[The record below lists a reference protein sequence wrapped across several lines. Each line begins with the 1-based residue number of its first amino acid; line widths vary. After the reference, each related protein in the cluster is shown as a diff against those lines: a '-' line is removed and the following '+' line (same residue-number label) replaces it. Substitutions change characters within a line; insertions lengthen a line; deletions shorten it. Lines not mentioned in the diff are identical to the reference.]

1 MFTSRLTLLRG
12 SSSDSIAI
20 WRTYAPNDHVTSLT
34 SHSKAVTCLA
44 FLPPSSSSSS
54 KPQLLS
60 GSADSTIILW
70 SPLSAP
76 PHNKERRFRHHAAVV
91 NTVAPSPTDPS
102 LFASGSDDG
111 NICIWNVDER
121 KPWETLGVGY
131 PVTAIEWAK
140 DGSGIFVG
148 GIDNQIHVSLY
159 FKVWVAAFSPIC
171 KGFLELTKSHGC
183 FEQLYD
189 LHRRKI
195 TYTLSAHSDTITSLR
210 LSPSGS
216 YLLSLSLD
224 SSLKVWD
231 VRPFAVASTTS
242 ADGSGDDPT
251 AQRLSQT
258 LSGALASNESLLIR
272 ASWSRDGKRITSGS
286 GDRTCVVWD
295 VESSRILYK
304 LPGHRGTCTAAA
316 LHPTEPIGKWTDVG
330 SVS

>member
-1 MFTSRLTLLRG
+1 MGDIRCGIPCDSDRVGERWQRDFRGRNRQSDPCEFTLQ
-12 SSSDSIAI
+12 
-20 WRTYAPNDHVTSLT
+20 VT
-34 SHSKAVTCLA
+34 
-44 FLPPSSSSSS
+44 
-54 KPQLLS
+54 
-60 GSADSTIILW
+60 
-70 SPLSAP
+70 
-76 PHNKERRFRHHAAVV
+76 
-91 NTVAPSPTDPS
+91 
-102 LFASGSDDG
+102 
-111 NICIWNVDER
+111 
-121 KPWETLGVGY
+121 
-131 PVTAIEWAK
+131 
-140 DGSGIFVG
+140 
-148 GIDNQIHVSLY
+148 
-159 FKVWVAAFSPIC
+159 AFSPIC

-224 SSLKVWD
+224 SSLKIWD

-242 ADGSGDDPT
+242 SDGSGDDPT

-316 LHPTEPIGKWTDVG
+316 LHPTEPIGECSMWTAVLD
-330 SVS
+330 SHTTARSLMLITD